1 MKPILLRTPKG
12 AVEEVKLYTKTH
24 LFVIPQFKK
33 KKNIYISNTFEEF
46 VVTHS
51 RYLSSQGYDASEW
64 KYFVLYVQ
72 VRTA

>member
-1 MKPILLRTPKG
+1 M
-12 AVEEVKLYTKTH
+12 
-24 LFVIPQFKK
+24 
-33 KKNIYISNTFEEF
+33 YISNTFEEF

>member
-33 KKNIYISNTFEEF
+33 KYIY
-46 VVTHS
+46 VYKQHV
-51 RYLSSQGYDASEW
+51 
-64 KYFVLYVQ
+64 
-72 VRTA
+72 